1 MTRPKSV
8 ALAFLLGALL
18 VGGLL
23 GFTAD
28 RLLLRE
34 QICEKWW
41 DQRRLRTRLAEDL
54 SLTETQR
61 VAVDS
66 ILDLRNRRINEVVAP
81 VRPQMDSLMGEAR
94 DEIRTLLTP
103 AQRTKFEEKIR
114 ESDAR
119 ARTDT
124 RTTPARDH

>member
-8 ALAFLLGALL
+8 ALALLLGALL

-28 RLLLRE
+28 RLVLRDR
-34 QICEKWW
+34 ICDKCW

-54 SLTETQR
+54 ALTEAQR

-66 ILDLRNRRINEVVAP
+66 ILDLRNRRIEEVVAP
-81 VRPQMDSLMGEAR
+81 VRPRMDSLMGEAR
-94 DEIRTLLTP
+94 DDIRTLLTP
-103 AQRTKFEEKIR
+103 AQRAKFEEKVR
-114 ESDAR
+114 ESDER
-119 ARTDT
+119 DRKDT

>member
-8 ALAFLLGALL
+8 ALALLLGALL

-28 RLLLRE
+28 RLVLRE
-34 QICEKWW
+34 KSCENW

-54 SLTETQR
+54 ALTERQR
-61 VAVDS
+61 MAVDS

-94 DEIRTLLTP
+94 DDIRTLLTP
-103 AQRTKFEEKIR
+103 AQRTKFEEKVR
-114 ESDAR
+114 DSDR
-119 ARTDT
+119 ARQD
-124 RTTPARDH
+124 

>member
-28 RLLLRE
+28 RLVLRDKT
-34 QICEKWW
+34 CEHW
-41 DQRRLRTRLAEDL
+41 DQRRLRTQLAEDL
-54 SLTETQR
+54 ALTEGQR

-66 ILDLRNRRINEVVAP
+66 ILNLRNRRINEVVAP

-94 DEIRTLLTP
+94 DDIRTLLTP
-103 AQRTKFEEKIR
+103 AQRAKFEEKVR
-114 ESDAR
+114 ESDR
-119 ARTDT
+119 ARQD
-124 RTTPARDH
+124 

>member
-8 ALAFLLGALL
+8 ALALLLGALL

-28 RLLLRE
+28 RLVLGDR
-34 QICEKWW
+34 IGEKM

-54 SLTETQR
+54 SLSESQR

-66 ILDLRNRRINEVVAP
+66 ILDVRNRRIDQVVAP
-81 VRPQMDSLMGEAR
+81 VRPQMDSIMGVAR
-94 DEIRTLLTP
+94 DEIRALLTP
-103 AQRTKFEEKIR
+103 DQRTNFEQKVR
-114 ESDAR
+114 ESDER
-119 ARTDT
+119 AKD
-124 RTTPARDH
+124 